1 MRRIIMSPRRNNRR
15 THERKRER
23 RRPSA
28 EPAAPSAHLHC
39 RPVPGGGSPQAP
51 HLCRNRRLLRQ
62 ARISGAGGARR
73 RRHRDRARRRPDAA
87 CRLAY
92 ALGGVAARRVHRR
105 GDGDGAPLLA
115 GRACA
120 IWEPAQSLP
129 QEQRHHR
136 RAHLRRDLRSRP
148 HGARQVLKER
158 LAKTLEHIVFL
169 ERGSIEAS
177 VRRPSF
183 EHTWIEHDRVAPGE
197 LAALLREATIAIVNK
212 TPVPGNILGQLGRLR
227 LVAVAATGTDNV
239 DVAACRA
246 RGIVVSN
253 IRNYAVH
260 TVPEHSFAL
269 ILALRR
275 SVLAYRD
282 SVRRGRWQEA
292 GQFCFFD
299 HPIRDLAGSTLGIIG
314 EGAIGGSVAD
324 LGRAFG
330 MRTLFAAH
338 KGSTGMGPLYTPFD
352 EVLEQSD
359 VITLHCPLTPAT
371 RNVIAAAE
379 FAKMKRKPLL
389 INTARGGLVDE
400 GALAAALRSGQIAGA
415 GFDVATVEP
424 PGPDHPL
431 MRLLDLPNFILT
443 PHTAWA
449 SAQAIQGLADQ
460 LIDNVEAF
468 QAGRPANV
476 VTP

>member
-1 MRRIIMSPRRNNRR
+1 MKIQDS
-15 THERKRER
+15 
-23 RRPSA
+23 SGAA
-28 EPAAPSAHLHC
+28 EM
-39 RPVPGGGSPQAP
+39 
-51 HLCRNRRLLRQ
+51 
-62 ARISGAGGARR
+62 AGGAE
-73 RRHRDRARRRPDAA
+73 
-87 CRLAY
+87 
-92 ALGGVAARRVHRR
+92 G
-105 GDGDGAPLLA
+105 
-115 GRACA
+115 
-120 IWEPAQSLP
+120 
-129 QEQRHHR
+129 
-136 RAHLRRDLRSRP
+136 
-148 HGARQVLKER
+148 
-158 LAKTLEHIVFL
+158 EHIVFL
-169 ERGSIEAS
+169 DRETISPETRL
-177 VRRPSF
+177 RRPAFPHRWTEF
-183 EHTWIEHDRVAPGE
+183 ERTSPEEVVERCRD
-197 LAALLREATIAIVNK
+197 ATIVILNKVRLPGAAIDEL
-212 TPVPGNILGQLGRLR
+212 PRLR
-227 LVAVAATGTDNV
+227 LVAVAATGTDVV
-239 DVAACRA
+239 DVKACAA

-260 TVPEHSFAL
+260 TVPEHTFAL

-275 SVLAYRD
+275 SLLAYRD

-379 FAKMKRKPLL
+379 FAQMKRKPLL

-400 GALAAALRSGQIAGA
+400 EALAAALRSGQIAGA

-431 MRLLDLPNFILT
+431 MRLLDLPNFVLT